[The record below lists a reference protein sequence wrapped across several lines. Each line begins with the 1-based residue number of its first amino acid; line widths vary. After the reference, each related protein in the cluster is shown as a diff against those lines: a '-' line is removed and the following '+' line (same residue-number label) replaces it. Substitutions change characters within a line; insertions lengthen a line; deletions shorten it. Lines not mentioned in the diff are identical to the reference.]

1 MLTPELEKRVRHI
14 LYGLQSGKIE
24 LNHAIRLL
32 GAEIENRTVE
42 AIMGIVPPEVYDATR
57 QLAEAMPRTDAEWAK
72 WQDLSLRCAEYDP
85 KAKIDLIEQQCRDS
99 ERQTRRAIEVLRD
112 YFAAHE
118 G

>member
-24 LNHAIRLL
+24 LNHAVRLL
-32 GAEIENRTVE
+32 GAETESHTVE
-42 AIMGIVPPEVYDATR
+42 AVMGIVPPELYDATKK
-57 QLAEAMPRTDAEWAK
+57 LAEAMPRTDAEWAK

-85 KAKIDLIEQQCRDS
+85 KANLDLIEQQCRDS
-99 ERQTRRAIEVLRD
+99 ERQTRRAIGVLRD